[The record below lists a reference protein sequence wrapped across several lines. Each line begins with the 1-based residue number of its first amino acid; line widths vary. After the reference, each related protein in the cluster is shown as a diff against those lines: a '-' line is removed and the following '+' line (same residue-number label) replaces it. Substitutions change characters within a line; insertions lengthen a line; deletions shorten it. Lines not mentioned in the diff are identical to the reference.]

1 MRGDE
6 KPRCASGVQDSE
18 CRVWP
23 RQRPREGSVSKGRSP
38 GVNAPVTRLPG
49 DLAPLVTLRAV
60 FTLGRAGQS
69 EAERPELGP

>member
-23 RQRPREGSVSKGRSP
+23 RQGPREGSVSKGRSP
-38 GVNAPVTRLPG
+38 GVNAPVSDQTAWRFSATG
-49 DLAPLVTLRAV
+49 DLKSSLYV
-60 FTLGRAGQS
+60 GQS
-69 EAERPELGP
+69 WTK